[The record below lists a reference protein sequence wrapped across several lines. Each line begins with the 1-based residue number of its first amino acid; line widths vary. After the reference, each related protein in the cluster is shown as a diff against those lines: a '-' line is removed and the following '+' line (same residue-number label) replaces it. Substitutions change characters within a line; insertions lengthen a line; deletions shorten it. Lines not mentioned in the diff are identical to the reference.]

1 MKAVLPLLLQLAA
14 LTSVGAGCT
23 IDFNEDISCETAANC
38 PVGFGCDL
46 TVARCVADP
55 NGLLVQDTGT
65 AEDTIDRS
73 DLGGD
78 TADTTVDSGSGDAS
92 DTSVSDG
99 SGSDTTTDTEPT
111 CVPSTEVCD
120 GLDNDCDGAPDN
132 GIFCNGCEPGMARI
146 ERAGATAFCVDL
158 HEASRQDATA
168 DAVGSDSSLATSRAG
183 VQPWKGA
190 TFATAGDA
198 CSAVGKRLCTDG
210 EWVAAC
216 QGAEARLYPYAQLYA
231 PTTCH
236 GINAPPTSGPVATGQ
251 FAACLSQDGLFDMS
265 GNLEEWSADRR
276 VRGGA
281 FNDVQ
286 NNLKCTSADA
296 TVNPTLAQD
305 SVGFR
310 CCDDLL

>member
-1 MKAVLPLLLQLAA
+1 MKAVLPLLLRLAA

-23 IDFNEDISCETAANC
+23 IDFDEDISCETAANC

-46 TVARCVADP
+46 TVARCVSDP
-55 NGLLVQDTGT
+55 DGLLVQDTGT
-65 AEDTIDRS
+65 AADTS

-78 TADTTVDSGSGDAS
+78 TADTTADSGSGDAS
-92 DTSVSDG
+92 ESDG
-99 SGSDTTTDTEPT
+99 SGSDTTTDTDPA
-111 CVPSTEVCD
+111 CLPSDEVCD
-120 GLDNDCDGAPDN
+120 GLDNDCDGAADN
-132 GIFCNGCEPGMARI
+132 GIFCNGCQPGMARI

-190 TFATAGDA
+190 TFSAAGDA
-198 CSAVGKRLCTDG
+198 CSAVGKRLCTDA

-216 QGAEARLYPYAQLYA
+216 QGSEARLYPYAQLYA

-251 FAACLSQDGLFDMS
+251 FAGCLSQDGLFDMS
-265 GNLEEWSADRR
+265 GNVEEWSADRR

>member
-1 MKAVLPLLLQLAA
+1 MKAVLLSLLRLAA
-14 LTSVGAGCT
+14 LTSVGAGCAM
-23 IDFNEDISCETAANC
+23 DFSEDISCETAANC
-38 PVGFGCDL
+38 PIGYGCDL
-46 TVARCVADP
+46 TVARCAADP

-65 AEDTIDRS
+65 SEDTIDRP
-73 DLGGD
+73 DQGGD
-78 TADTTVDSGSGDAS
+78 TSTDTADSGGSGDTAESDGSGTDTTVDTDPACLPS
-92 DTSVSDG
+92 D
-99 SGSDTTTDTEPT
+99 
-111 CVPSTEVCD
+111 EVCD
-120 GLDNDCDGAPDN
+120 GLDNDCDGAADN
-132 GIFCNGCEPGMARI
+132 GIFCNGCQPGMARI

-168 DAVGSDSSLATSRAG
+168 DAVGSDGSLATSRAG

-198 CSAVGKRLCTDG
+198 CAAVGKRLCTDG

-216 QGAEARLYPYAQLYA
+216 QGSETRLYPYGQLYA
-231 PTTCH
+231 GTTCH
-236 GINAPPTSGPVATGQ
+236 GLNAPPTSGPVATGL
-251 FAACLSQDGLFDMS
+251 FSGCVSQDGVFDMS
-265 GNLEEWSADRR
+265 GNVEEWSSDRR

-296 TVNPTLAQD
+296 AVNPTLAQD

-310 CCDDLL
+310 CCDDIL